1 MTHKS
6 LIMSV
11 KNTHKNNYEHFP
23 FDINVSY
30 CPV

>member
-11 KNTHKNNYEHFP
+11 RKTYKNNYLYFP